1 MKHEKSK
8 LFKSFGVILA
18 CATLFFGCSDNTANV
33 NENQYQPLNE
43 TFISATNY
51 ANTIDLAKNVSP
63 AIVGITSVDSTGE
76 SVGSGVCVAKG
87 GYVLTNY
94 HVLANPNNITLHYFN
109 GDSGSASY
117 VWGDS
122 VQDIAIVKSEKSMP
136 YLPLAEVNNIAVGED
151 VVAVG
156 TPITLTL
163 KHTFTK
169 GIVSALNRT
178 LRVSS
183 LSGESYMQNLIQHD
197 ASLNPGNS
205 GGPLVNTNGEVVGIN
220 TLKISGGEG
229 IGFAIPVKSI
239 ASLLEN
245 VVENINYKTPYL
257 GVYGYDSEIA
267 KYYNNTNINN
277 GVYVLDISA
286 SSPLNLLGVKKG
298 DVITAINGHKI
309 NNILDLRYYLYQLNY
324 GDVANISYVSNGNN
338 VEGEI
343 TLSNRVHF

>member
-1 MKHEKSK
+1 MK
-8 LFKSFGVILA
+8 KSFAILLLSLVVL
-18 CATLFFGCSDNTANV
+18 TGCDGEKAQI
-33 NENQYQPLNE
+33 ENYSYEPLNE
-43 TFISATNY
+43 VFISATDY
-51 ANTIDLAKNVSP
+51 KDTVDLAKNISP
-63 AIVGITSVDSTGE
+63 AIVGISSSDSTGE

-87 GYVLTNY
+87 GYVLTNF
-94 HVLANPNNITLHYFN
+94 HVITNPSNIRLHYFN
-109 GDSGSASY
+109 GDIGRAEY

-122 VQDIAIVKSEKSMP
+122 VQDIAVVKSTENMP
-136 YLPLAEVNNIAVGED
+136 YLPLAQVDDIDVGQD

-178 LRVSS
+178 LKVSS

-205 GGPLVNTNGEVVGIN
+205 GGPLVNSKGEVVGIN

-239 ASLLEN
+239 STLLSS

-257 GVYGYDSEIA
+257 GLYGYDSEIA
-267 KYYNNTNINN
+267 SYYAHTQQRD
-277 GVYVLDISA
+277 GVYVLDVSTT
-286 SSPLNLLGVKKG
+286 SPLQVLGIKKG
-298 DVITAINGHKI
+298 DVITSING
-309 NNILDLRYYLYQLNY
+309 NPVRNMLDLRHYLYQLNE
-324 GDVANISYVSNGNN
+324 GDVINIGFVSGGKNI
-338 VEGEI
+338 EGEI
-343 TLSNRVHF
+343 TLSKRVNF

>member
-1 MKHEKSK
+1 MKKV
-8 LFKSFGVILA
+8 LVIMLLSA
-18 CATLFFGCSDNTANV
+18 VFVGGCTGSSANTA
-33 NENQYQPLNE
+33 QPLYQPLNE
-43 TFISATNY
+43 VFISANNYTN
-51 ANTIDLAKNVSP
+51 TVDLAKNISP
-63 AIVGITSVDSTGE
+63 AIVGITSADSTGE

-94 HVLANPNNITLHYFN
+94 HVLSNPNNIVLHYYN
-109 GDSGSASY
+109 GDSSTATY

-122 VQDIAIVKSEKSMP
+122 VQDIAIIKSQVAMP
-136 YLPLAEVNNIAVGED
+136 YLPLADVDDINVGED

-178 LRVSS
+178 LKISS

-205 GGPLVNTNGEVVGIN
+205 GGPLVNNNGEVVGIN

-239 ASLLEN
+239 ASLLDN
-245 VVENINYKTPYL
+245 VVQNINYKTPYI
-257 GVYGYDSEIA
+257 GVYGYDCEIA
-267 KYYNNTNINN
+267 NYYDKTTQKS
-277 GVYVLDISA
+277 GVYIQDVSKT
-286 SSPLNLLGVKKG
+286 SPLKLLNVKAG
-298 DVITAINGHKI
+298 DVITKINGIKV
-309 NNILDLRYYLYQLNY
+309 NNILDLRYELYKYNE
-324 GDVANISYVSNGNN
+324 GDMVKIEYVSEDKNIEAD
-338 VEGEI
+338 VK
-343 TLSNRVHF
+343 LSKRLYF